1 MWKMHSYVQAAG
13 SLKIKNPAL
22 EKYVAILSKGK
33 KKNLWV
39 ALLRIRNSCAQFEVV
54 Y

>member
-1 MWKMHSYVQAAG
+1 MRSYVQAAG

-33 KKNLWV
+33 KKTFGWLYWESETLV
-39 ALLRIRNSCAQFEVV
+39 PSLKLYTIT
-54 Y
+54 